1 MGERVA
7 IIGGGVMGRN
17 HARTIKGFDGVE
29 ISHIVDADLARA
41 DDLGSR
47 FGTNE
52 TAITGSVDGINAE
65 TTDVA
70 IIASP
75 SQYHEEQAHRLI
87 ASGVHVLI
95 EKPVADSEESALE
108 IGAAAQKMGVVAL
121 AGHIELFN
129 PTIRSLQALLEEQR
143 IREMSFE
150 RLSSTP
156 AESRLY
162 HDVVSDLMIHDIAI
176 ALQLLEVNG
185 HTPDGVVEAVVARAD
200 TIAAPDPARATIR
213 FGEVDAHFRASRAY
227 PAGKVRRAVVET
239 DQQIFTADLL
249 TRNLYATSSNSA
261 DYTPEGVL
269 TEETHTRKYFPREAQ
284 QPLTLEQRAFLD
296 CVRGR
301 LDVEATGVS
310 MTHAAR
316 VLRLTRSVLDA
327 VRST

>member
-1 MGERVA
+1 MRELA

-17 HARTIKGFDGVE
+17 HARTIKGFEGVR

-41 DDLGSR
+41 DELARS
-47 FGTNE
+47 FGDDATRVSDSI
-52 TAITGSVDGINAE
+52 AGIDAE
-65 TTDVA
+65 VTDAA

-75 SQYHEEQAHRLI
+75 SQYHEEQAHTLI
-87 ASGVHVLI
+87 EGGVHVLI
-95 EKPVADSEESALE
+95 EKPVAESPEAALA
-108 IGAAAQKMGVVAL
+108 IGKAAHQMGVVAL

-129 PTIRSLQALLEEQR
+129 PTIHSLRALLENQR

-176 ALQLLEVNG
+176 ALRLLEESGHASDGAVN
-185 HTPDGVVEAVVARAD
+185 AVVARAD
-200 TIAAPDPARATIR
+200 TIAAPDPARASIR
-213 FGEVDAHFRASRAY
+213 FGEIDAHFRASRAY

-239 DQQIFTADLL
+239 DEQIFTADLL

-261 DYTPEGVL
+261 AYTPEGVL

-284 QPLTLEQRAFLD
+284 QPLTIEQRVFLD
-296 CVRGR
+296 CVHGN
-301 LDVEATGVS
+301 LSIGETGVS
-310 MTHAAR
+310 MAHAAQ
-316 VLRLTRSVLDA
+316 VLKFTRGILDA
-327 VRST
+327 LRV